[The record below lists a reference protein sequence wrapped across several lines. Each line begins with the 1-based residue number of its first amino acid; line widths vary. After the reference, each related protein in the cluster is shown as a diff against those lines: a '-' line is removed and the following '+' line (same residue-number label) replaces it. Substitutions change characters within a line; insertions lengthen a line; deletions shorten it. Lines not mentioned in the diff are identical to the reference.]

1 MTISSQ
7 VRTAGPFTGNGVAT
21 GGPFTFKIFNATE
34 MTVVQTTDLG
44 VDSTLV
50 YGTGFSISLNADQNV
65 SPGGT
70 INYLIAGVGPS
81 LIPTNYILNA
91 TSNVANLQP
100 IALTNAGGFFP
111 KVINDGF
118 DRCTILI
125 QQVLRAVNASLQYP
139 LSDGT
144 GISNLLPNK
153 TARLGKMLAFD
164 PVTGAPVMSNL
175 TLAQMEAGST
185 AAAASAVAAA
195 ASAAAALVS
204 QNAASTSATNAA
216 NSAAAIN
223 YRFCGTAGGT
233 ANALTFTPGTALAS
247 YTGALLEGII
257 NVANTTEAMV
267 ANVSGL
273 GIKNIKQNFK
283 GTKVDPAIGMFQAGM
298 NALFEYDGTDLVV
311 VNAPWDSQASDIA
324 AAATVALA
332 STTGNFANLTGTGG
346 PVTAITGLTKGRRM
360 LFKHTGVH
368 TLTNSGTLV
377 LLSGANIVT
386 AAGDI
391 SEWTTDG
398 TNVYMTRYERANGQ
412 PLVGLVGALTGITSI
427 NGGQLG
433 GFRNKLLNG
442 AMQVWQRGTS
452 GTTTSTAYLGP
463 DRWCISG
470 GATVEVIQ
478 DTSITAGLGF
488 KYCAKVGRPSGSSYT
503 GQLSFG
509 QVIESI
515 NWNALAGKTVVLSC
529 YAKCGANYTPAASG
543 FGGVI
548 RTGTGVDQGFGNM
561 IGGGFTGDAA
571 PLNQGQTLTTS
582 WQKFSF
588 TPTALSAAS
597 TEGGIYFYNNGVGTA
612 GADDHF
618 YVTGVQ
624 LEIVDPTVTNVGT
637 PFEDRG
643 FGLEF
648 EMCRRYYQKTFSYA
662 TAPVQNAGT
671 STGEYRFVCNRAGA
685 STDVGYY
692 PFSPRMRTVNSV
704 TLYNPNAANA
714 QIRNISAALDNTAS
728 TSGSTNDVGTALNCT
743 GNAGNALGDILA
755 VHLTVDA
762 EL

>member
-273 GIKNIKQNFK
+273 GNKNIKQNFK

-332 STTGNFANLTGTGG
+332 STTGNFANLTGAGG

-398 TNVYMTRYERANGQ
+398 TNVYMTRYERASGSA
-412 PLVGLVGALTGITSI
+412 LVSPTVGPALTGITSV
-427 NGGQLG
+427 NGGPLAG
-433 GFRNKLLNG
+433 WRNKIRNG
-442 AMQVWQRGTS
+442 SFDIWQRKTSYTWTTSSVIGGPDMVSIQGGAAS
-452 GTTTSTAYLGP
+452 GT
-463 DRWCISG
+463 IS
-470 GATVEVIQ
+470 Q
-478 DTSITAGLGF
+478 DTSIAAAAGTRYNAKIQRTAANASVTQITFAFPFESADIIDLAGQTVVVSAFMKAGANF
-488 KYCAKVGRPSGSSYT
+488 SAASNAVGMILSTGTALDQGAQAAINGALT
-503 GQLSFG
+503 GQVQTINTSFN
-509 QVIESI
+509 I
-515 NWNALAGKTVVLSC
+515 T
-529 YAKCGANYTPAASG
+529 
-543 FGGVI
+543 
-548 RTGTGVDQGFGNM
+548 TGVVQYQATVTLPANM
-561 IGGGFTGDAA
+561 QEAYLVMF
-571 PLNQGQTLTTS
+571 
-582 WQKFSF
+582 F
-588 TPTALSAAS
+588 TPT
-597 TEGGIYFYNNGVGTA
+597 GVA
-612 GADDHF
+612 GADDSL
-618 YVTGVQ
+618 YITGVEMCQ
-624 LEIVDPTVTNVGT
+624 GNVAETKPEKRSWQMEYELCRRFCQKSFNYAITPAQAVGANTGEFRFMAGKAGAAAEFGRLEFSPPMRQGTVTTTYSPVSASAEVRDYTVAGDCTGT
-637 PFEDRG
+637 
-643 FGLEF
+643 
-648 EMCRRYYQKTFSYA
+648 T
-662 TAPVQNAGT
+662 T
-671 STGEYRFVCNRAGA
+671 
-685 STDVGYY
+685 
-692 PFSPRMRTVNSV
+692 
-704 TLYNPNAANA
+704 
-714 QIRNISAALDNTAS
+714 
-728 TSGSTNDVGTALNCT
+728 GSTNENGTLINCT
-743 GNAGNALGDILA
+743 GNAGTAVGNVLG
-755 VHLTVDA
+755 VHYMIESNLV
-762 EL
+762 